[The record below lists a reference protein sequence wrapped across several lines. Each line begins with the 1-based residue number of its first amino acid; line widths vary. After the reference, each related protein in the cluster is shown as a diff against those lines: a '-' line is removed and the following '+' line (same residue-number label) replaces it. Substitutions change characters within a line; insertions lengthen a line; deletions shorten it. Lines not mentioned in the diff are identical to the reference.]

1 MKHLFSVQ
9 LVCRGFKF
17 FISLALLPLL
27 FSCAS
32 IDPKNVDVKLE
43 QSAPEAK
50 VTSYSRVL
58 DDLGLMSEIYATGLL
73 KIQSQGIGDNTGTSA
88 STGGEIQRD
97 ITEIMKSTLNSVG
110 GNVQF
115 IEYDPSYIQNQM
127 VTGYSSFTDKLIPD
141 VVITGG
147 ITEFDRGLETRGHGT
162 DVGAEATFTGLWD
175 WLPSKTVSAEFSKS
189 GKQGKARITLDFNL
203 KDFHTLASIRKMT
216 TTTSMIVHKALAD
229 EEFAVS
235 IFGPSYGRK
244 GTIKKVQGRHNV
256 VRLLVQV
263 SMIQLVGKYLGLP
276 YWKLLDDAGEDKVVI
291 GRLTKRFYTMTKADK
306 VLSVQEWLFLN
317 GYNVTPTGILD
328 LQTKKALK
336 KYNAFSSDR
345 TSIDLDTFLDLYT
358 NIPCE
363 EKTLGRR
370 ELFARLYIEPPPAVH
385 TVSPLKQPVEK
396 IQEQVSIEPALD
408 ESKPEAVKAK
418 PKAPATP
425 SKKAVTVTKETT
437 AKREVKHTKK
447 IVVQERAGIGRMLSD
462 DDW

>member
-1 MKHLFSVQ
+1 MKHLFSIR
-9 LVCRGFKF
+9 LVCRGFKL
-17 FISLALLPLL
+17 FISLALVQFL

-32 IDPKNVDVKLE
+32 IDPKNVDVQLE
-43 QSAPEAK
+43 QSAPESK
-50 VTSYSRVL
+50 VTSYSKAL

-175 WLPSKTVSAEFSKS
+175 WLPSKTVSAEYSKG

-276 YWKLLDDAGEDKVVI
+276 YWKLLDDAREDKVVI
-291 GRLTKRFYTMTKADK
+291 GRLTKRFYTMAESDK
-306 VLSVQEWLFLN
+306 ILSVQEWLFLH
-317 GYNVTPTGILD
+317 GYNLTPTSILNS
-328 LQTKKALK
+328 QTKKALA
-336 KYNAFSSDR
+336 KYNGFSPAK

-370 ELFARLYIEPPPAVH
+370 EQFARLYIEPPPAVH
-385 TVSPLKQPVEK
+385 TVAPPEKPVE
-396 IQEQVSIEPALD
+396 IQEQVSIEPAPPAKV
-408 ESKPEAVKAK
+408 EQEAA
-418 PKAPATP
+418 ATP
-425 SKKAVTVTKETT
+425 PEKPVTVTKKAT
-437 AKREVKHTKK
+437 AKREVKQTKK
-447 IVVQERAGIGRMLSD
+447 IVVQEKAGIGRMLSD
-462 DDW
+462 DEW